1 MYRQLAVLA
10 VVDGQNLDFAN
21 AVYVVT
27 GERKNMITGVWKK
40 ISVL

>member
-10 VVDGQNLDFAN
+10 VGDRKNLDFAN

-27 GERKNMITGVWKK
+27 GETKNMTTAVWEN
-40 ISVL
+40 